1 MKYSECT
8 CYFKSINNTDYTFGK
23 EESGKLFV
31 LDIEMIKTIP
41 NVKIGYR
48 LYSASVKT
56 SNLLQWKQGTERL
69 VAALLKFFKSTQIK
83 WITFYQFIMPK

>member
-1 MKYSECT
+1 MKYSEYT
-8 CYFKSINNTDYTFGK
+8 CYFKSVNNTNYTFGK
-23 EESGKLFV
+23 EESGQPFV

-56 SNLLQWKQGTERL
+56 STLLQWQQGTERIV
-69 VAALLKFFKSTQIK
+69 VAIFRFFKSTQIK
-83 WITFYQFIMPK
+83 RLTF